1 MDNDKLRDKL
11 SILGEEVMYVGD
23 SGVITH
29 IQQKRIYKLYETSR
43 SQEVY
48 KVREYDVLKKLDTI
62 LVGVTGDETSDVID
76 SRCKILVSFANER
89 ITTEISG
96 KLLVL
101 KSILGG
107 RLRLTD
113 IKGRPLINGPFSSC
127 KIYKIDDGYLVDAIG
142 TNGTELLYILDIN
155 NNVSLFKTCTDVYDI
170 YPGENEVAVLSTD
183 ETIRVYKYSGNIAL
197 VIKGMTA
204 NNIGYTD
211 VNATKGKRGLGE
223 FIIKKYNSVIYSF
236 KMAQLLC
243 T

>member
-1 MDNDKLRDKL
+1 MDNDRLRDKL

-29 IQQKRIYKLYETSR
+29 IQQKRIYKLYETSEK
-43 SQEVY
+43 QEVY
-48 KVREYDVLKKLDTI
+48 RVREYDILKKLDTV
-62 LVGVTGDETSDVID
+62 LLGVTGDETSDIIN
-76 SRCKILVSFANER
+76 SECKILVSFANER
-89 ITTEISG
+89 ITAEISG
-96 KLLVL
+96 KMLVL

-127 KIYKIDDGYLVDAIG
+127 KAYKIEDGYLVDVIIP
-142 TNGTELLYILDIN
+142 NGTELLYIVDMN
-155 NNVSLFKTCTDVYDI
+155 NNASLFKTCTDVYDI
-170 YPGENEVAVLSTD
+170 YPGKNEVAVLSTD

-204 NNIGYTD
+204 NNIGYID
-211 VNATKGKRGLGE
+211 VEATKGKRGFGE

-236 KMAQLLC
+236 EMAQLLC